1 MARTNKDRKF
11 YIAVDGPSSNVPLA
25 CPNDMDRTAFEAIA
39 NWRQVG
45 SVGSIGESG
54 MSTNIVSYDTL
65 DTDVT
70 QKAKGISDAGSPTVE
85 VARVPTDG
93 GQIAMRAAAATNF
106 NYAFRVEDSDAPSV
120 GYTNSVYYNRGMVSG
135 PTRPGGRAE
144 DFILEVYTL
153 ALNQREVVVDPEA
166 IGS

>member
-1 MARTNKDRKF
+1 MALTNKDRKF
-11 YIAVDGPSSNVPLA
+11 YIAVDGAESNVPLA
-25 CPNDMDRTAFEAIA
+25 CPNDMDRTAFEAITH
-39 NWRQVG
+39 WRQVG

-106 NYAFRVEDSDAPSV
+106 NYAFRVEDADAPSA
-120 GYTNSVYYNRGMVSG
+120 GYTNSVYYNRGMVAG
-135 PTRPGGRAE
+135 PTRPGGRNE
-144 DFILEVYTL
+144 DFILEVFTL
-153 ALNQREVVVDPEA
+153 ALNQREVVVDPEL